1 MLRGFRLFVLGA
13 DNLNFNSILHICKIY
28 LNVLVCKSNFG
39 IYTKQ
44 LPAQGHSVDDSSV
57 FFIGIE
63 PTFFC
68 LQTHLYNPYETTFQ
82 FRWDGDNRWNLH
94 HLCIYQTSLLDERWV
109 LPFDQRSH
117 AKHLRHKTSPLP
129 LLSEQHKPQGGFVGN
144 QRTSSFSV
152 KAWQSKSHE
161 LSPGDILQHFL
172 NTNKDVLC
180 LIIVFKIAQ
189 FICLK
194 LKNELMQYIFGLN
207 LISLHAIY

>member
-1 MLRGFRLFVLGA
+1 MRGFRLFVLGA
-13 DNLNFNSILHICKIY
+13 DNLNFNSILHICKIKNKRLYLTIY

-39 IYTKQ
+39 IYTKR

-57 FFIGIE
+57 LFIGIE

-117 AKHLRHKTSPLP
+117 AKHLRHKMSPPP

-144 QRTSSFSV
+144 QSTSSFSV

-180 LIIVFKIAQ
+180 LIIVFK
-189 FICLK
+189 
-194 LKNELMQYIFGLN
+194 
-207 LISLHAIY
+207 